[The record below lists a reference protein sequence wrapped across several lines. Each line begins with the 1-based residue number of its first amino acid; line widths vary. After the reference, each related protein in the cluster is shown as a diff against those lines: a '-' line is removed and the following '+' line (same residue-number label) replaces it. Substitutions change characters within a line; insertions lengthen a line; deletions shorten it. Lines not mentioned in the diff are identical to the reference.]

1 MRRAAV
7 ASPGRRW
14 QEPGFWAARGKTM
27 STLDIRPNAPFD
39 LAPLS
44 AMLTDPDELTLVN
57 PNAKHPFDPLEWQ
70 EKWLAEPDDASFYI
84 TDGAGRDVG
93 FFALRVGVG
102 PEVRHLTYLFL
113 DPDHRGGSGARMAEL
128 VEQAARSLRAL
139 TVTLKCEIDNLPALG
154 AYRAAGYEELSRR
167 GGMATMRLDLD

>member
-1 MRRAAV
+1 MPPLVIRA
-7 ASPGRRW
+7 
-14 QEPGFWAARGKTM
+14 
-27 STLDIRPNAPFD
+27 NAPFD

-44 AMLTDPDELTLVN
+44 VMLTDPDDLTLVN

-70 EKWLAEPDDASFYI
+70 DKWLAEPDDASFYV
-84 TDGAGRDVG
+84 TDEDGRDVG

-113 DPDHRGGSGARMAEL
+113 QPEARGGAGARMAEL
-128 VEQAARSLRAL
+128 VEQAARSLGAL
-139 TVTLKCEIDNLPALG
+139 TVTLKCELENLPALN

-167 GGMATMRLDLD
+167 GGMATMRLELD